1 MLNDGVLWMENSDG
15 IITAVNHQTDI
26 EKKLRIEL
34 IAKDKIFLH
43 AALKNFETPT
53 YKIKTKT
60 SLIRID
66 ELTNH
71 KYRFALWK
79 LGEKESSEPDIII
92 KNGKLEFDGSG
103 GNHVVT
109 FVKENFTYTV
119 YRNIIAEENTP
130 DITFEL
136 EKDGK
141 IILSEDGTL
150 IE

>member
-92 KNGKLEFDGSG
+92 KNGKLLSSLVDVRCILSFLSFLSVGFWRSVRSG
-103 GNHVVT
+103 G
-109 FVKENFTYTV
+109 
-119 YRNIIAEENTP
+119 IP
-130 DITFEL
+130 WL
-136 EKDGK
+136 PW
-141 IILSEDGTL
+141 
-150 IE
+150 